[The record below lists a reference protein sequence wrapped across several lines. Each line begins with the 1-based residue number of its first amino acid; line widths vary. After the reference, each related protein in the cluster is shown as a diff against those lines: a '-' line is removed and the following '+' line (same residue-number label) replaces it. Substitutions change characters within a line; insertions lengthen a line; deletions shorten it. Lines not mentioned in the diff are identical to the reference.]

1 MGNYIINDEVKMNL
15 TYTNFCL
22 ILFKEIWDFFILF
35 SKKELNNFLFL
46 QEQKIIWEEIQNIM
60 N

>member
-1 MGNYIINDEVKMNL
+1 MGNNIINDEVKMKL